1 MTFDEILPAMK
12 EILDANINALKGL
25 KWLLINRDLNGR
37 VRLIA
42 PHTAQEVE
50 ADRATLKRLADSMAE
65 RLGPHAYPPDSA
77 ILYEIERDPACQGAA
92 PIPLEGHDNVWL
104 VDRLTTES
112 NWAQI
117 APGSKGPPR
126 IVFFSIKG
134 GVGRSTALAATAWRL
149 AQEGKRILVLDLD
162 LESPGLSSSL
172 LSPDRQPVYGITDSA
187 WSMLLTGTVTQ
198 RAGFVPPDSTMA
210 YG

>member
-1 MTFDEILPAMK
+1 
-12 EILDANINALKGL
+12 
-25 KWLLINRDLNGR
+25 
-37 VRLIA
+37 
-42 PHTAQEVE
+42 
-50 ADRATLKRLADSMAE
+50 
-65 RLGPHAYPPDSA
+65 
-77 ILYEIERDPACQGAA
+77 
-92 PIPLEGHDNVWL
+92 
-104 VDRLTTES
+104 
-112 NWAQI
+112 
-117 APGSKGPPR
+117 
-126 IVFFSIKG
+126 VFFSIKG

-149 AQEGKRILVLDLD
+149 AQAGKRILVLDLD